1 MNTQLA
7 SHEVLPT
14 AVTTART
21 SGRFARAGLV
31 AGVCAAAVNLAV
43 VAIAHAFDV
52 GFKIRGEAIPLVAFP
67 QMTLV
72 GAILG
77 VGLAVVL
84 VRRARRPRA
93 VFLTVTVALSAL
105 SLLPPFLVHTDTA
118 TRLVLELTHLAAAS
132 IVIPAIAS
140 RLTD

>member
-1 MNTQLA
+1 MNTPLA
-7 SHEVLPT
+7 AHEVLPT
-14 AVTTART
+14 TVTTART

-31 AGVCAAAVNLAV
+31 AGVCAAVVNLAV
-43 VAIAHAFDV
+43 VAIAQASDV
-52 GFKIRGEAIPLVAFP
+52 SFKVRGEAIPLVAFS

-72 GAILG
+72 GAIIG
-77 VGLAVVL
+77 VGLAAVL

-118 TRLVLELTHLAAAS
+118 TRLTLELTHLVAAF

-140 RLTD
+140 RLAD